1 MYKNNGK
8 IVRLFFS
15 FFIRKYIKCEIM
27 AKMLQFP
34 LHTTALI
41 SIVSFETILSSY
53 FFVNDYTIRQSY
65 VSGTVKI
72 KY

>member
-1 MYKNNGK
+1 MENSSPF
-8 IVRLFFS
+8 LFFFYS
-15 FFIRKYIKCEIM
+15 KVYIKCEIM

-41 SIVSFETILSSY
+41 SIVSVKTILSSY